1 MLGLQYHDQNGLFQ
15 LALGLQDPWQVEDI
29 AFSNERKR
37 LDIHLWHRKGA
48 LFPCPDC
55 QQLLN
60 VYDTVD
66 RTWKH
71 LNFFQY
77 ETYLHAPVPRV
88 QCRSC
93 DCTKNVSV
101 PWARQGSG
109 FTLLFEAFAMEL
121 ARAMALSTAG
131 KIMGEHD
138 TRLMRIVK
146 HYVTKARRTLD
157 MRSVTIVG
165 VDETSKA
172 RGHDYITTFIDIVK
186 ARVLFATEG
195 KDNLT
200 VKRFSDDLNEHGG
213 DPEQIKQA
221 CADLSPA
228 YKKGITEY
236 LPSANIVFDRFHVM
250 KLVNDALDAVR
261 RTEQKEKPLL
271 AKTRY
276 VWLHNPETAT
286 VSQTEKL
293 KTLTKLN
300 LKTTRAYQIRLALRD
315 VYELRDPRTAEKA
328 LKSWYFW
335 ATHSRIEPIIKS
347 AQTIKDHW
355 DGVLAFFD
363 SRVANGL
370 TEGINSVIQTM
381 KRRARGYQNTD
392 NFITMIYLTCG
403 KLRFDLPEVYG
414 ITHYK

>member
-15 LALGLQDPWQVEDI
+15 LALGLQDPWQIEDVV
-29 AFSNERKR
+29 FSDKQGR
-37 LDIHLWHRKGA
+37 LDLYLRHRKGA

-55 QQLLN
+55 HQLLS
-60 VYDTVD
+60 VYDTAD

-77 ETYLHAPVPRV
+77 EAYLHASVPRI

-93 DCTKNVSV
+93 NATKNVAV

-138 TRLMRIVK
+138 TRLMRIVR
-146 HYVTKARRTLD
+146 HYVTKARETVD
-157 MRSVTIVG
+157 MSSVTIIG
-165 VDETSKA
+165 IDETSKA
-172 RGHDYITTFIDIVK
+172 KGHDYITTVIDIPR

-195 KDNLT
+195 KDNTT
-200 VKRFSDDLNEHGG
+200 VKQFADDLQQHGG
-213 DPEQIKQA
+213 HPEQIKQA

-228 YKKGITEY
+228 YKKGIAEN
-236 LPSANIVFDRFHVM
+236 LPNAQIVFDRFHVM
-250 KLVNDALDAVR
+250 KLVNEALDTVR
-261 RTEQKEKPLL
+261 RAEQKENPLL

-276 VWLHNPETAT
+276 AWLHNPETAT
-286 VSQTEKL
+286 ESQTEKL
-293 KTLTKLN
+293 ATLTKLN
-300 LKTTRAYQIRLALRD
+300 LKTVRAYQIRLALRD
-315 VYELRDPRTAEKA
+315 VYEIRDPRRAKKELTR
-328 LKSWYFW
+328 WYFW

-347 AQTIKDHW
+347 ATTIKEHW

-363 SRVANGL
+363 GRIANGL
-370 TEGINSVIQTM
+370 TEGINSVIQTI

-392 NFITMIYLTCG
+392 NFITMIYLNCG
-403 KLRFDLPEVYG
+403 KLQFDLPVVCG
-414 ITHYK
+414 VTHGK